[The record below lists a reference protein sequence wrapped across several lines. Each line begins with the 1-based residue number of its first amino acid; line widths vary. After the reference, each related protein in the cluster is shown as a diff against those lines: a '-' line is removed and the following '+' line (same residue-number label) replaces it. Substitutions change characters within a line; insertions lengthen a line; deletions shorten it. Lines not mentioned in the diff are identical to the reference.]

1 MRKLLL
7 VIDMQR
13 DFVDGALGTPEAVK
27 IVPNVV
33 RKIKAYPREDVIA
46 TRDTHGADY
55 LQTQEGQKLP
65 VVHCVR
71 GTPEWELVPEVAEA
85 LGDAQIVDKP
95 TFGSVALAQQIAAL
109 AEQEPVAIELVGLC
123 TDYLCGVQRA
133 PAESDDAGGPYLGGS
148 DLLCRCDGGASSHG
162 AGDYGELSNY
172 GGGNLIKIW
181 HFSEKRLY
189 SIREVCY
196 TQNYDNFING
206 FCESC
211 GQNHSPFWLINQG
224 GI

>member
-71 GTPEWELVPEVAEA
+71 GTPGWELVPEVAEA

-95 TFGSVALAQQIAAL
+95 TFGSVALARQIAAL
-109 AEQEPVAIELVGLC
+109 AEQEPIAIELVGLC
-123 TDYLCGVQRA
+123 TDICVVSNALLLKAMMPEVPISVDPACCAGVT
-133 PAESDDAGGPYLGGS
+133 AERHRMAL
-148 DLLCRCDGGASSHG
+148 A
-162 AGDYGELSNY
+162 
-172 GGGNLIKIW
+172 
-181 HFSEKRLY
+181 
-189 SIREVCY
+189 
-196 TQNYDNFING
+196 TM
-206 FCESC
+206 ESC
-211 GQNHSPFWLINQG
+211 QIMVEEN
-224 GI
+224 